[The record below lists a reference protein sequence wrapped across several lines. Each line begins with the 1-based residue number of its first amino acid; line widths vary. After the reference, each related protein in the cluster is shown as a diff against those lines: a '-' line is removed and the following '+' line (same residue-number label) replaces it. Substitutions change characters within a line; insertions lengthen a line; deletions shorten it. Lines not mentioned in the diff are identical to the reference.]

1 MADALAPT
9 SFSIA
14 DIYAAL
20 GIPMNGDDT
29 SHWNG
34 RQQQGVS
41 QENVSTAPRRSILQF
56 QQLLGRDMQAG
67 VAQHLD
73 PILQN
78 QGMQAVRQNIAGTD
92 EYLNRMLNN
101 PGQTNVPAWQ
111 QAARQGTMHQ
121 AMMPGSFWDYSNPL
135 LSSPCRGREHHGLQG
150 RLDQPDAH
158 GRLHRSGNLDLL
170 KQLPERRTT
179 RTRRQP
185 LAAAVLRG
193 NRFAPN
199 PEGETFFERVRGY

>member
-1 MADALAPT
+1 MADTLAPT

-20 GIPMNGDDT
+20 GLPMDAADT
-29 SHWNG
+29 SYWGN

-41 QENVSTAPRRSILQF
+41 QENVSSTLPALNSAF

-78 QGMQAVRQNIAGTD
+78 QGMQAVRQNVAGTD

-135 LSSPCRGREHHGLQG
+135 LANPAE
-150 RLDQPDAH
+150 A
-158 GRLHRSGNLDLL
+158 SGIMGFKDGSLSQMLMNAFTDPESDLFS
-170 KQLPERRTT
+170 QLLGKDKDKDKKSKGAGP
-179 RTRRQP
+179 Q
-185 LAAAVLRG
+185 G

>member
-29 SHWNG
+29 SYWNG

-41 QENVSTAPRRSILQF
+41 QQNVSTALPAINSQF

-135 LSSPCRGREHHGLQG
+135 LSNPAEVANIMGFKDGSISQMLM
-150 RLDQPDAH
+150 DAFTDPE
-158 GRLHRSGNLDLL
+158 SDLL
-170 KQLPERRTT
+170 KQLLGTKDDKDKK
-179 RTRRQP
+179 
-185 LAAAVLRG
+185 AATGGGRPQG

>member
-20 GIPMNGDDT
+20 GIPMNGADT
-29 SHWNG
+29 SYWDG

-41 QENVSTAPRRSILQF
+41 QENVSTALPAINSQF

-73 PILQN
+73 PILQS

-135 LSSPCRGREHHGLQG
+135 LSNPAEAANIMGFKDGSISQMLM
-150 RLDQPDAH
+150 DAFTDPE
-158 GRLHRSGNLDLL
+158 SDLL
-170 KQLPERRTT
+170 KELLGTKKDDKKSKGGGPQ
-179 RTRRQP
+179 
-185 LAAAVLRG
+185 G